1 MGSSFRRLSADSGG
15 NRGNRGVSAC
25 GGIKTGARRVPVER
39 GQIVSRAS
47 GGCQHCGDHCPEVG
61 QSAVPRRSSGIAPSH
76 VPLTKRQYSVN
87 QQGWPHPD
95 GGASAGVALRPHP
108 GDPPTPQPPSAQ
120 PAYRR
125 AELKRCGD
133 METAGGQ
140 APGQGARPPARGPDP
155 RRGAGAR
162 PPRGHHRPFARVAE
176 GRTTRRVS
184 RALRPAL
191 ARPRSVPVRLPRAA
205 RSGRRLT
212 PAARG
217 SPARVAGPRP
227 GRSRRATG
235 RSVGRPA
242 RRTAGQRPQ
251 RRPLT
256 GLQISRQRLRGD
268 LVPPQPRRQ
277 LLVRDPPAA
286 PQDLLP
292 CGMGVPPLERS
303 REWGSACRASR
314 RRGDPSEGP

>member
-25 GGIKTGARRVPVER
+25 GGNKTGARRSPVER

-95 GGASAGVALRPHP
+95 GGASAGVTCRPHP
-108 GDPPTPQPPSAQ
+108 GDPSTPQPPSAQ
-120 PAYRR
+120 PAYPR
-125 AELKRCGD
+125 AELKRRGD
-133 METAGGQ
+133 METAGGPVPWPGDQ
-140 APGQGARPPARGPDP
+140 TPGQGTGARPPAL
-155 RRGAGAR
+155 
-162 PPRGHHRPFARVAE
+162 GHHRTSARVAE

-191 ARPRSVPVRLPRAA
+191 TRPCSVPVRLPRAA

-217 SPARVAGPRP
+217 SPVRVAGPRP

-235 RSVGRPA
+235 RSVGRAA

-256 GLQISRQRLRGD
+256 ALQISRQRLLGD
-268 LVPPQPRRQ
+268 FVPPQPRRQ
-277 LLVRDPPAA
+277 FLVRDLPAA
-286 PQDLLP
+286 PQDLLEP
-292 CGMGVPPLERS
+292 VALPGEHLTTTVT
-303 REWGSACRASR
+303 
-314 RRGDPSEGP
+314 